1 MAPEKGNRIK
11 VEDDGVDP
19 DRPVPE
25 EFAEGSVPSP
35 AEDED
40 PPRLRVLQ
48 GRQVGEEFRLRSPAL
63 EGEGV
68 VRKDGDLSGENRRG
82 DPSVGRVP
90 CHDKPRVVPARHPP
104 VEGGRLIEDGDQEDR
119 EERGDGPAGPAP
131 FPGKRKRAAAAAIRP
146 QATAR
151 GKFWTP
157 YRRQIVAST
166 PPARLPALSIP

>member
-1 MAPEKGNRIK
+1 MPRIGPGEADGGVRQRRPDVRGEMAPEKVNRIK
-11 VEDDGVDP
+11 IEDDGVDP

-68 VRKDGDLSGENRRG
+68 VRKDGDLSGEDRRG
-82 DPSVGRVP
+82 DPSVGRVL
-90 CHDKPRVVPARHPP
+90 CHDEPRVVPGRHPP

-119 EERGDGPAGPAP
+119 EERGDESGRAGPFSREEEEGCNGGDQGA
-131 FPGKRKRAAAAAIRP
+131 GD
-146 QATAR
+146 
-151 GKFWTP
+151 GEG
-157 YRRQIVAST
+157 
-166 PPARLPALSIP
+166 